1 MIHVVHVMDSL
12 AVGGMETG
20 VTNLVDALTEGIRHT
35 VVTIS
40 RSGPLADRL
49 PPRVDCHCVGKR
61 PGLDPGA
68 FLRLV
73 LLLRRLRP
81 SIVHSRNWGAF
92 DAVVAARLAGVP
104 SVIHGEH
111 GREATDPDGLDRR
124 RNRARR
130 LLAPLV
136 SRFVTVSADLHRW
149 LVTTVK
155 VTPEKVLTIHNGVD
169 VSRFTAGDRR
179 AGREILGLPS
189 QRVVVGA
196 VGRLDPV
203 KDHAKLIE
211 AFAALHAVRRDTE
224 LVIVG
229 EGPSRLDLER
239 RIVELGLTGHV
250 HLLGLRRDVPVL
262 LRGFDVF
269 VLPSLAEGIS
279 NTVLEAMASGLP
291 VVATRVGGNTELVED
306 GATGTLVTARDSR
319 ALADAIRAYVEDSA
333 LRARH
338 GDAGRRRA
346 LEHFTIDNMADAYR
360 ALYTSVAP
368 DSVSPPPWRPA
379 LRT

>member
-368 DSVSPPPWRPA
+368 DSVSPPPWRPV